1 MPCRA
6 QARQAPRRCGV
17 QALASQKHAILSFCF
32 ARLVYFK
39 ICMKS
44 IEYISAL
51 RVIFWFFAMRI
62 PKVDYFAMIC
72 LHSLIRGAW
81 GLQERSRQ
89 RPVFAWRAGEP
100 CQTCIGTAT
109 SAPRG
114 PRGFASRGALWYDI
128 AVWVI
133 NMEYEGYTKLKRM
146 DEPDVLGMGDCMNLQ
161 TVEYIHPQWYT
172 REFARERGLTGGDWQ
187 RFSQIPERYP
197 DENTTVFA
205 PQSRKEA
212 SVAWHRRFST
222 FLPVL

>member
-1 MPCRA
+1 MLPSFLLAFLQTVSRIYRRKADKIHVRGLPLPCRA

-81 GLQERSRQ
+81 GLS
-89 RPVFAWRAGEP
+89 
-100 CQTCIGTAT
+100 GTLPSTACFRL
-109 SAPRG
+109 ARG
-114 PRGFASRGALWYDI
+114 RTLSNLYRDSDFRASRPPR
-128 AVWVI
+128 VC
-133 NMEYEGYTKLKRM
+133 K
-146 DEPDVLGMGDCMNLQ
+146 P
-161 TVEYIHPQWYT
+161 
-172 REFARERGLTGGDWQ
+172 
-187 RFSQIPERYP
+187 
-197 DENTTVFA
+197 
-205 PQSRKEA
+205 
-212 SVAWHRRFST
+212 RR
-222 FLPVL
+222 LVV